1 MANGVYSRE
10 IQLRHGDRFLR
21 AAGGNHAPPR
31 VTDDGVAP
39 CVVGRA
45 LVARGRGADGK
56 TWLSTARWRNSSSQ
70 CAGPVVM
77 LKAAGTNSTFA
88 PRSVMSRASSSN
100 RKSKQMQSPIVPQ
113 GVSNVVMSLPGVS
126 VSDSMKRCPPAT
138 SISKRCVLRWRA
150 AQEPSGA

>member
-45 LVARGRGADGK
+45 LVARGRGADGENLLVDGALAEQQFPVRRA
-56 TWLSTARWRNSSSQ
+56 LSS
-70 CAGPVVM
+70 C
-77 LKAAGTNSTFA
+77 
-88 PRSVMSRASSSN
+88 
-100 RKSKQMQSPIVPQ
+100 
-113 GVSNVVMSLPGVS
+113 
-126 VSDSMKRCPPAT
+126 
-138 SISKRCVLRWRA
+138 
-150 AQEPSGA
+150 

>member
-56 TWLSTARWRNSSSQ
+56 NLVVDGALAEQQFPVRWPCRHVEGRGHEQ
-70 CAGPVVM
+70 HLRPAQRHE
-77 LKAAGTNSTFA
+77 
-88 PRSVMSRASSSN
+88 PRQFKFGQPLEIS
-100 RKSKQMQSPIVPQ
+100 
-113 GVSNVVMSLPGVS
+113 G
-126 VSDSMKRCPPAT
+126 
-138 SISKRCVLRWRA
+138 SIY
-150 AQEPSGA
+150 G